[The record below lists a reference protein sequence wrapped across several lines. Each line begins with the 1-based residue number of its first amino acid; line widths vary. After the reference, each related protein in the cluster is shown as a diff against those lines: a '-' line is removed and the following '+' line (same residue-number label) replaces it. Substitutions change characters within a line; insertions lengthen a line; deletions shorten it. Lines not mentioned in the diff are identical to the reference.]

1 MGAVAAVLPP
11 AGVALTV
18 APLLTAAVVR
28 RLLAAHGLA
37 PRRRDGQNFVVD
49 PGVVRAIVRDAGVRP
64 GELVLEVGPGLGSL
78 TLGLREAGARVVA
91 VELDAGLVRALGE
104 VVGDDPDVRVVHGDA
119 LRLDAELLL
128 GGPAALV
135 ANLPYH
141 AATPILL
148 TLLPWEGLARAHVMV
163 QREVGQRWAAAPGDP
178 RFGAVSVKVAAYG
191 TARTIRRVSRESF
204 YPVPHVDSVTVE
216 VIPRP
221 WPYAIDR
228 GEVLALVDAGFA
240 QRRKQLVNALTA
252 AGWDRRAVLAG
263 LADAGIDASVR
274 AERLGLDDWV
284 RLAHGLVGG
293 GSPP

>member
-1 MGAVAAVLPP
+1 MGAVAALLPP

-18 APLLTAAVVR
+18 APLLTASAVR

-37 PRRRDGQNFVVD
+37 PRRRDGQNFVID
-49 PGVVRAIVRDAGVRP
+49 PGVVRAIVRDAAVHP
-64 GELVLEVGPGLGSL
+64 GELVFEVGPGLGSL

-91 VELDAGLVRALGE
+91 VELDAGLVRALGD
-104 VVGDDPDVRVVHGDA
+104 VLGDDPDVRVVHGDA
-119 LRLDAELLL
+119 LRLDVDPLL
-128 GGPAALV
+128 GEPAALV

-148 TLLPWEGLARAHVMV
+148 ALLAWEGLTRAHVMV

-191 TARTIRRVSRESF
+191 TARTVRRVSRESF

-221 WPYAIDR
+221 WPYAIGR

-274 AERLGLDDWV
+274 AERLGLDEWV
-284 RLAHGLVGG
+284 RLAHGLAGG